1 MQILQKQHV
10 PVIDIDLPEID
21 LPSFPPE
28 FPDLS
33 IDDRAERL
41 RFAIMDDLADF
52 IPIETFDDIA
62 LLGVKDHSKPD
73 QFNEFMGDR
82 EWLPSTI
89 AMLKQF
95 VEEDTMKRRRL

>member
-1 MQILQKQHV
+1 MKVLNQQHV

-21 LPSFPPE
+21 LPDFPPQ

-33 IDDRAERL
+33 VDKRTERL
-41 RFAIMDDLADF
+41 RFAFMDDIADF
-52 IPIETFDDIA
+52 IPIETFDDVA
-62 LLGVKDHSKPD
+62 LLGVKAHSTPE
-73 QFNEFMGDR
+73 QFDEFMEDR

-95 VEEDTMKRRRL
+95 VEEDAKKHL